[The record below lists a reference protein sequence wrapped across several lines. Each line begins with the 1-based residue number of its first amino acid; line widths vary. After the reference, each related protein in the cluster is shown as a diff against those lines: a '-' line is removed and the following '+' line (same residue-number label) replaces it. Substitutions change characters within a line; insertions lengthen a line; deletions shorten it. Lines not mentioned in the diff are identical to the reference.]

1 MKQVVA
7 INIGAS
13 LGIICALFLL
23 PSTAVGLPLL
33 FSSVGFWGLVN
44 VITLPRILRKD
55 SQRKRRTDVR
65 VEAILMWIFF
75 ILGIVLIS
83 FSSSITACPNGD
95 NLRT

>member
-13 LGIICALFLL
+13 LGILGALFLL

-33 FSSVGFWGLVN
+33 FSIVGFWGLVN

-55 SQRKRRTDVR
+55 SQRKRRTEVR
-65 VEAILMWIFF
+65 VGVILMWIFF

-83 FSSSITACPNGD
+83 SA
-95 NLRT
+95 RR

>member
-13 LGIICALFLL
+13 LGIIGALFLL

-33 FSSVGFWGLVN
+33 FSIVGFWGLVN

-55 SQRKRRTDVR
+55 
-65 VEAILMWIFF
+65 
-75 ILGIVLIS
+75 
-83 FSSSITACPNGD
+83 
-95 NLRT
+95 